1 MTSKQAK
8 QDSKTLRAAP
18 LPELPEDKAAVASAS
33 TNQTKGSLSG
43 VEASEIAA
51 LLGGVD
57 NTGSDKFKHR
67 SFIITDA
74 QKSAM
79 AELLG
84 LIPRK

>member
-1 MTSKQAK
+1 MTSKQ
-8 QDSKTLRAAP
+8 DPKTPRAVPQSAI
-18 LPELPEDKAAVASAS
+18 PEGKVAVASAS
-33 TNQTKGSLSG
+33 TKQTKASLSG
-43 VEASEIAA
+43 GEASEIAA